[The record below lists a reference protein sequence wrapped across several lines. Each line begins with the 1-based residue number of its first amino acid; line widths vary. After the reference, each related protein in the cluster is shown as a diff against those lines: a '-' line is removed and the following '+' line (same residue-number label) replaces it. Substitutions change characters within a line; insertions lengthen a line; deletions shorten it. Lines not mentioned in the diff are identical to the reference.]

1 MIHQQPTHMG
11 IAQQLRTPQE
21 HPRTA
26 TPPRSNS
33 NCRKW
38 GTVAPER
45 SYVANKRVQ
54 VRNGT
59 HWHGTPAT
67 PLMQVTQNS
76 GHNTTTLRR
85 RRGGTSHNTSTFI
98 CDCKTTDVGRTR
110 AFMDAE
116 ENEILIEI
124 IFFQLDIQS
133 SYCILHLLEFRHKF
147 SPGDGPSCPCHVK

>member
-1 MIHQQPTHMG
+1 MG

-38 GTVAPER
+38 GTIAPER

-110 AFMDAE
+110 AFMDAGE
-116 ENEILIEI
+116 YTKMEIEI
-124 IFFQLDIQS
+124 IIFQVEIQS
-133 SYCILHLLEFRHKF
+133 SYSIVQHL
-147 SPGDGPSCPCHVK
+147 P